1 MEAVRLDIEIL
12 TCGDSTSGLA
22 FVDGLIWF
30 CGVVQVV
37 ICTCE
42 CHCEWKLYGGMIVE
56 VTLNS

>member
-37 ICTCE
+37 ICI
-42 CHCEWKLYGGMIVE
+42 HVNVIVSGNCM
-56 VTLNS
+56 VA